1 MQAPAFRA
9 RSVPELL
16 DAAFQVLRARYLQ
29 LLTAALVISLP
40 AFVLDL
46 VVPAEGDP
54 VVTLLHNFLL
64 VYAGAAAVVIV
75 SDAYLGQERGLGQV
89 LRAVFSR
96 FGSIWGVGLMK
107 NLMIGFGLLLL
118 VVPGVIAFI
127 VTFAMIP
134 AVLLEGAS
142 TSQSFDRSRAL
153 ARGQWGRILAA
164 QLLGFLLMYLAY
176 FAAIMLLGVVMG
188 LTGAI
193 GEGVAGMLDALLLT
207 ALYPLP
213 ATVTVLLYYDLRIRN
228 EAFDIQMLMDAAQA
242 IDPAAAEEA
251 VATP

>member
-16 DAAFQVLRARYLQ
+16 DAAFQVLRARYPQ

-46 VVPAEGDP
+46 VVPAEGDA

-75 SDAYLGQERGLGQV
+75 SDAYLGQERSLGQV

-107 NLMIGFGLLLL
+107 NLLIGFDLLLL
-118 VVPGVIAFI
+118 VVPGVIGFI

-134 AVLLEGAS
+134 RCCWKAPPPASRSTAAARWRGGSGGAS
-142 TSQSFDRSRAL
+142 WRPRCWASC
-153 ARGQWGRILAA
+153 
-164 QLLGFLLMYLAY
+164 
-176 FAAIMLLGVVMG
+176 
-188 LTGAI
+188 
-193 GEGVAGMLDALLLT
+193 
-207 ALYPLP
+207 
-213 ATVTVLLYYDLRIRN
+213 
-228 EAFDIQMLMDAAQA
+228 
-242 IDPAAAEEA
+242 
-251 VATP
+251 